1 MSDNLPNQDNIA
13 NAVHEPAPAIIDEV
27 SSVTVEEKIESV
39 VETPVQPEVSA
50 PAPVV
55 EEPPVPVPTPEESP
69 APVPA
74 QKKYKNNSSAGTELG
89 VTTFA
94 GEAVRLSK
102 LVYKANSRNSASVIA
117 VKTRLTEL
125 GYVEASYGR
134 PGWIDDHA
142 VEAMKKFQ
150 ADKGLTV
157 DGVFSRETVEAL
169 LAGTPMQLED

>member
-39 VETPVQPEVSA
+39 VEAPVQPEVSA

-55 EEPPVPVPTPEESP
+55 EEPAPVPTPEESP
-69 APVPA
+69 APVPV

-94 GEAVRLSK
+94 GEAVKLSK

-134 PGWIDDHA
+134 PGWIDDYA
-142 VEAMKKFQ
+142 VEAVKKFQ